1 MSIDRSLIADM
12 DPFVGLSGH
21 ELDVILQDTHSF
33 RVAKE
38 DAIFEQGDDAS
49 RFFLLLDGIV
59 RVVQTSKGGTRL
71 FRRRRP
77 TRLPAVW
84 AQSPADQL
92 TVWLGDRQYRQRWL
106 EADKTQARAA

>member
-38 DAIFEQGDDAS
+38 DAIFEQGDDAVS
-49 RFFLLLDGIV
+49 TGAI
-59 RVVQTSKGGTRL
+59 
-71 FRRRRP
+71 
-77 TRLPAVW
+77 LPNSAV
-84 AQSPADQL
+84 
-92 TVWLGDRQYRQRWL
+92 
-106 EADKTQARAA
+106 